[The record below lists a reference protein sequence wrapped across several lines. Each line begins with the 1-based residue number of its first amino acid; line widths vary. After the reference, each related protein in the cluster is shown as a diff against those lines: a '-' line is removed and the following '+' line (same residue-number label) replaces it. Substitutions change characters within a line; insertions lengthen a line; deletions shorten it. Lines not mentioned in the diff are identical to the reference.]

1 MTAATASPAQLDFA
15 QAMTDFK
22 IMFPSMDSDVI
33 EAVLRSNNGAVD
45 TTIDQLL
52 TMTADNESGGSV
64 QQVITATSSVLDTP
78 PPEYSANNLPSYQQ
92 AVRYVSLYFKGIV

>member
-1 MTAATASPAQLDFA
+1 MTTSTPAQLDFA

-22 IMFPSMDSDVI
+22 IMFPNMDSDVI

-52 TMTADNESGGSV
+52 AMTADNEAGGGGMQQLASG
-64 QQVITATSSVLDTP
+64 VLDTP

-92 AVRYVSLYFKGIV
+92 AVRSETIEPADARK